1 MVFLSV
7 QRHVDESSG
16 HHGEDGEDHH
26 AEGAAA
32 HGQVQPALQHLVLG
46 VPQYSLQQGISEN
59 NVFSLLLLN
68 LSLMYIGEVKAV
80 FTLATE
86 TR

>member
-16 HHGEDGEDHH
+16 HHGEDGKDDH
-26 AEGAAA
+26 AKGAAA

-46 VPQYSLQQGISEN
+46 VPQHGLQQGISEI
-59 NVFSLLLLN
+59 NVFSLFILKFKSYVHL
-68 LSLMYIGEVKAV
+68 
-80 FTLATE
+80 
-86 TR
+86 